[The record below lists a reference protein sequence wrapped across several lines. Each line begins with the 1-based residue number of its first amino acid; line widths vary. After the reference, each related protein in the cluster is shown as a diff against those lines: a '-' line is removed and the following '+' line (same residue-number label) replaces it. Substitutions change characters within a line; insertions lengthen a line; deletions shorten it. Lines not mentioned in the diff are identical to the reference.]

1 MELAASYG
9 LSLTLEKNAMRE
21 KEGTTHGNI
30 YETSARAV
38 HGKMMNDPRC
48 QMVVTIRAMQARVQ
62 AWSFGV
68 GFLCRTEIH
77 CVSADFQGVVI
88 EEACSDMPC
97 LDAEG
102 LY

>member
-1 MELAASYG
+1 
-9 LSLTLEKNAMRE
+9 
-21 KEGTTHGNI
+21 
-30 YETSARAV
+30 
-38 HGKMMNDPRC
+38 
-48 QMVVTIRAMQARVQ
+48 MVVTIRAMQARVQ